1 MDTKD
6 PQSDF
11 SKEVECNIRK
21 TKLLVCIFQVET
33 VWQTFYFL
41 K

>member
-6 PQSDF
+6 PKSDF
-11 SKEVECNIRK
+11 RKEAESNIRK
-21 TKLLVCIFQVET
+21 NKLLVCIFQVET
-33 VWQTFYFL
+33 VRQTFYFL